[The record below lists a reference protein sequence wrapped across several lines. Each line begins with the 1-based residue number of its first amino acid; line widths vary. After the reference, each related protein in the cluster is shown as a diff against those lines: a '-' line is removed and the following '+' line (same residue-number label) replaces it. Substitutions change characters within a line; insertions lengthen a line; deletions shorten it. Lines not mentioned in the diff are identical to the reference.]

1 MKFRWYILAVGFSL
15 SLSSSSVIAQ
25 AAEEP
30 TAKSSAEEVDVL
42 STEMSGVDTLDVMPH
57 EMIMK
62 SGEGTR
68 RVKLETTV
76 FHREAP
82 VVYRSEGLRDPF
94 RALVVNEKKE
104 GEVKTDLLR
113 LEDAMLTGIVWSSG
127 DYVALVRDKDGKNF
141 FLRKGDPIYQGTVLE
156 VEQSRATF
164 EVSEFGDY
172 SRVTLE
178 VQG

>member
-1 MKFRWYILAVGFSL
+1 
-15 SLSSSSVIAQ
+15 
-25 AAEEP
+25 
-30 TAKSSAEEVDVL
+30 
-42 STEMSGVDTLDVMPH
+42 
-57 EMIMK
+57 MIMK

-76 FHREAP
+76 FHREEP
-82 VVYRSEGLRDPF
+82 VIYRSEGLRDPF
-94 RALVVNEKKE
+94 RALVANEKKE

-113 LEDAMLTGIVWSSG
+113 LEDAILTGIVWSSG

-156 VEQSRATF
+156 VEQTRAVF

-172 SRVTLE
+172 SQVTLE

>member
-1 MKFRWYILAVGFSL
+1 MKFRWFILAIGFSV
-15 SLSSSSVIAQ
+15 SLSIGALYAQ
-25 AAEEP
+25 TAEEP
-30 TAKSSAEEVDVL
+30 AAKSSSEAADVL
-42 STEMSGVDTLDVMPH
+42 STEMSGVDTLDVMPR

-76 FHREAP
+76 FHREEP
-82 VVYRSEGLRDPF
+82 VIYRSEGLRDPF
-94 RALVVNEKKE
+94 RALVVNEMKE

-113 LEDAMLTGIVWSSG
+113 LEEAVLTGIVWSSG

-141 FLRKGDPIYQGTVLE
+141 FLRKGDPIYKGAVVE

-164 EVSEFGDY
+164 EVSDFGDY
-172 SRVTLE
+172 NRIVLE